1 MSHFSPQNSVDYR
14 SLIDQVELPDKTNQ
28 EVGLVGLLTT
38 LPILVDEPLG
48 MAIGQLAQIGFLYT
62 WSFPIGACFLFGS
75 AM

>member
-1 MSHFSPQNSVDYR
+1 MSHFSPQNSVEYR
-14 SLIDQVELPDKTNQ
+14 SLIDQVELPDKTDQ

-62 WSFPIGACFLFGS
+62 
-75 AM
+75 